1 MRTVLGLM
9 VCIATPVGA
18 HGAVIGTID
27 LLTYN
32 NSPNFS
38 VITSLT
44 SDSITFTTLDHP
56 PENFFTTFNVPVSIP
71 ITATF
76 LLYDVDSYTAYPNLS
91 GMALQVITGV
101 PFSVLDRLDVFHN
114 FVGTRSMS
122 LAPLAGM
129 QTLLAIG
136 FSSPSML
143 GAGDKVVTL
152 SSFRIIDD
160 AVNPFPN
167 PPPPRSPIVPE
178 PATLLGV
185 GLGVTSFAAR
195 RYIRSKRS
203 RG

>member
-1 MRTVLGLM
+1 MKTLLALM
-9 VCIATPVGA
+9 VCIAAPVVA

-32 NSPNFS
+32 NSPDFS

-44 SDSITFTTLDHP
+44 SDSITFNSLNYP
-56 PENFFTTFNVPVSIP
+56 PQNFFTTFTVPVSIP
-71 ITATF
+71 STATF
-76 LLYDVDSYTAYPNLS
+76 LLYDVDSYMAYPNIS
-91 GMALQVITGV
+91 GMALQVVTGV
-101 PFSVLDRLDVFHN
+101 PFSVLDRLDVFSS
-114 FVGTRSMS
+114 FVGTRSMN

-129 QTLLAIG
+129 QTMLAIG
-136 FSSPSML
+136 FGSPSFF

-152 SSFRIIDD
+152 GSFRIIDD

-185 GLGVTSFAAR
+185 GLGLTSLAAR
-195 RYIRSKRS
+195 RYIKSKRS
-203 RG
+203 RA